1 MKYSDDFI
9 KNMELTEE
17 RIGFGKNFDCKKR
30 IIDISGRQAAF
41 YFISTMSSD
50 AVIGDLIYRY
60 QHPCCSPG
68 VTVPIETFAA
78 GFVPY
83 GDISLSDDPDNV
95 ALFIL
100 SGVSALIIEGYNR
113 AILTDT
119 RSVPVRSISEPDN
132 DRVLRGSRDG
142 FTELLKNN
150 IAILRRRI
158 RCRELTINKV
168 TVGRSSQTDVA
179 VCYYEGR
186 ADADFV
192 KRITDRI
199 SSIQTDAL
207 SLGQESLAECLI
219 RQKWF
224 NPFPKFRYTER
235 PDTATATLLEGGVIV
250 MCDNSPQA
258 MLLPTSIFDF
268 VQESDDYYFP
278 PLTGT
283 YLRFVRTLIF
293 FVTLFFSPAWY
304 MLVIHPE
311 LVPPALDFIKIN
323 NDPAIPIFFQLMIVE
338 LMIDGLKLASLNTP
352 STLGNSLSVVAGLI
366 MGDFAVEVGWL
377 IPEVILYMSFV
388 AISNFTQ
395 PSFEL
400 GYAFKFMRIMMLCF
414 VALLGWAG
422 FIVGTVLI
430 VVIVA
435 SNKSVDGSRSYL
447 YPLIPFNKKAMSKHI
462 IRKKLRDWSDNSD
475 DPGKSDSGS
484 GNSDSSYGN
493 SYKK

>member
-1 MKYSDDFI
+1 MA
-9 KNMELTEE
+9 LTEE

-30 IIDISGRQAAF
+30 VIEISGRQAAF

-50 AVIGDLIYRY
+50 ALIGDLIYRY
-60 QHPCCSPG
+60 QHPSEEIG
-68 VTVPIETFAA
+68 EDAPIETFAA
-78 GFVPY
+78 LCVPY
-83 GDISLSDDPDNV
+83 GDITLSDDPDQTAV
-95 ALFIL
+95 FIL
-100 SGVSALIIEGYNR
+100 SGVSVLLISGYDR

-119 RSVPVRSISEPDN
+119 RSVPVRSVSEPDN

-158 RCRELTINKV
+158 RCKELTITKI
-168 TVGRSSQTDVA
+168 TVGKSSRTDVA
-179 VCYYEGR
+179 VCYYDGR
-186 ADADFV
+186 ADPAFV
-192 KRITDRI
+192 KRIGDKI
-199 SSIQTDAL
+199 SSIETDAL

-219 RQKWF
+219 DSKWF

-235 PDTATATLLEGGVIV
+235 PDTASATLLEGNVIV
-250 MCDNSPQA
+250 MCDNSPQV

-268 VQESDDYYFP
+268 MQESDDYYFP
-278 PLTGT
+278 PLVGT
-283 YLRFVRTLIF
+283 YLRLVRTLIF

-323 NDPAIPIFFQLMIVE
+323 NDPAIPIFLQLMIVE

-366 MGDFAVEVGWL
+366 MGDFAVSVGWL

-400 GYAFKFMRIMMLCF
+400 GYAFKFMRIMLLIF
-414 VALLGWAG
+414 VALLGAAG
-422 FIVGTVLI
+422 FIIGTVL
-430 VVIVA
+430 VFVIVA
-435 SNKSVDGSRSYL
+435 SNKSADGSRSYL
-447 YPLIPFNKKAMSKHI
+447 YPLIPFNKKAMLRHI
-462 IRKKLRDWSDNSD
+462 IRTKLRDRSSENKS
-475 DPGKSDSGS
+475 GK
-484 GNSDSSYGN
+484 
-493 SYKK
+493 K